1 VTTPTIRWKVAFKSP
16 PSRVFE
22 ALNTDAG
29 RASFWALEA
38 QERDGAIHFRFPNGW
53 TEASPIVEAEAPQSF
68 AIVYF
73 GMPTRF
79 DIESAGEGSVLTLTA
94 EGAAEH
100 DWNEVHAGWV
110 AVLLALK
117 AHVDFG
123 IDLRNGDPAKSWN
136 AGFVDP

>member
-1 VTTPTIRWKVAFKSP
+1 VTTPPIRWKVAFRSP
-16 PSRVFE
+16 SSRVYD
-22 ALNTDAG
+22 ALSSNEG
-29 RASFWALEA
+29 RRAFWALEA
-38 QERDGAIHFRFPNGW
+38 EERQGAIHFRFPNGW
-53 TEASPIVEAEAPQSF
+53 TEASPIVEAAPAQSF

-94 EGAAEH
+94 QGAAED
-100 DWNEVHAGWV
+100 DWNDVHAGWV

-123 IDLRNGDPAKSWN
+123 IDLRNGDPARSWD